1 MWVGESEKNIKGI
14 FDDYKKE
21 VKQLAKAPILLFNEA
36 DAIIGKRQVGA
47 ERAVEKMENSI
58 QNIILQEIEQLD
70 GILIATTN
78 LAENMDKAFER
89 RFLYKI
95 QFEKPDLNCRTQIR
109 QAMIPPLNDADASYL
124 AGKDFS
130 GGEIENIARHFT
142 IQTILHGKSENMV
155 NSLAEFCES
164 ERMEGSRIKLVL
176 TADAFHGLFLLV
188 SRKRDEQH
196 ESSCPYVPRV
206 FA

>member
-1 MWVGESEKNIKGI
+1 M
-14 FDDYKKE
+14 
-21 VKQLAKAPILLFNEA
+21 KQLAKAPILLFNEA

-58 QNIILQEIEQLD
+58 QNIILQEMEQLD

-95 QFEKPDLNCRTQIR
+95 QFEKPDLNCRTQIW
-109 QAMIPPLNDADASYL
+109 QAMILPLNDADASYL
-124 AGKDFS
+124 AGKYDFS

-142 IQTILHGKSENMV
+142 IQSILHGQPENMV
-155 NSLAEFCES
+155 KFLVEFCEN
-164 ERMEGSRIKLVL
+164 ERLEGSRIK
-176 TADAFHGLFLLV
+176 
-188 SRKRDEQH
+188 RKIG
-196 ESSCPYVPRV
+196 
-206 FA
+206 F